1 MMCNNRFKMVTYT
14 VYKGQKYPSPKIW
27 GSVGD
32 QLEFDFILDQSWNQL
47 YSNVD
52 NSTHKICGVSDLFG
66 NNSIRLG
73 VRRRP
78 EPIDGLVAVPY
89 LHVNGKI
96 VYGQFDNRVIL
107 LYNQKYKV
115 LITRID
121 SNLWLTKLYQM
132 VGNTSILLATCNH
145 VISISSLRRLSGVYI
160 EVGSQPSLWDI
171 KTEIEIIK

>member
-1 MMCNNRFKMVTYT
+1 MCNNRFKMVTYT
-14 VYKGQKYPSPKIW
+14 VYKGQKYPSPKMW

-32 QLEFDFILDQSWNQL
+32 RLEFDFILDESWNQL

-78 EPIDGLVAVPY
+78 EPIDGLVAIPY
-89 LHVNGKI
+89 IHIKGKI
-96 VYGQFDNRVIL
+96 IYGSLDSRVIL
-107 LYNQKYKV
+107 NYNKKYKCT
-115 LITRID
+115 IRKDGTFWIM
-121 SNLWLTKLYQM
+121 QIFEII
-132 VGNTSILLATCNH
+132 GNTSILLATCNH
-145 VISISSLRRLSGVYI
+145 VMSISSPRRLSGIYI

>member
-1 MMCNNRFKMVTYT
+1 MCNNRFNMTTYT
-14 VYKGQKYPSPKIW
+14 VKKGQKYPTQRLW
-27 GSVGD
+27 GVVGD
-32 QLEFDFILDQSWNQL
+32 RLEFDFILQDSWNQL
-47 YSNVD
+47 YLSED

-66 NNSIRLG
+66 KNSIRLG

-89 LHVNGKI
+89 LHINGKI

-107 LYNQKYKV
+107 LYKQKYKC
-115 LITRID
+115 LHTRID
-121 SNLWLTKLYQM
+121 NKLWIMKLFQV
-132 VGNTSILLATCNH
+132 VGNTSILLATWEH
-145 VISISSLRRLSGVYI
+145 EMSISSPRRLSGPYI

>member
-145 VISISSLRRLSGVYI
+145 VISISSPRRLSGIYI

>member
-1 MMCNNRFKMVTYT
+1 MCNNRFKMVTYT
-14 VYKGQKYPSPKIW
+14 VYKGQKYPSPKMW

-32 QLEFDFILDQSWNQL
+32 RLEFDFILDESWNQL

-115 LITRID
+115 LITRVN

-132 VGNTSILLATCNH
+132 VGNTPILLATCNH
-145 VISISSLRRLSGVYI
+145 VISISSPRRLSGIYI

>member
-1 MMCNNRFKMVTYT
+1 MTTYT
-14 VYKGQKYPSPKIW
+14 VYKGEKYPSPKMW

-32 QLEFDFILDQSWNQL
+32 RLEFDFILDESWNQL

-52 NSTHKICGVSDLFG
+52 NSTHKICGVSDFLG

-78 EPIDGLVAVPY
+78 EPIEGLVAVPY

-107 LYNQKYKV
+107 LYKQKYKV
-115 LITRID
+115 LIVRVD
-121 SNLWLTKLYQM
+121 SNLWVTKLFQV
-132 VGNTSILLATCNH
+132 VGNTPILLATYSNY
-145 VISISSLRRLSGVYI
+145 SMTGISSPRRLSGVYI
-160 EVGSQPSLWDI
+160 EVGSWPSLWDI

>member
-1 MMCNNRFKMVTYT
+1 MTTYLIK
-14 VYKGQKYPSPKIW
+14 KGQKYPTPRLW

-32 QLEFDFILDQSWNQL
+32 RLEFDFILDESWNQL

-115 LITRID
+115 LITRVN

-132 VGNTSILLATCNH
+132 VGNTPILLATCNH
-145 VISISSLRRLSGVYI
+145 VISISSPRRLSGIYI